1 MAVSFFFSSFEYYS
15 IYCMQ
20 GQQNKKATF
29 LRYGMMVFIYY
40 NIFKAS
46 GALL

>member
-1 MAVSFFFSSFEYYS
+1 
-15 IYCMQ
+15 MQ

-46 GALL
+46 GALLWKIGFLHDPNLWWSMK